1 MFFTII
7 ILIGSIVVMLFG
19 ATLFTNA
26 IEWLGKRLNVSD
38 GAIGSI
44 LAGVGTALPETMI
57 PVVAIFFGTT
67 SEEMDVGIG
76 AIIGAPF
83 MLSTLTLPLL
93 GGGLLFFSF
102 LKKRTPEF
110 FLDYNHVRRDL
121 CFFLCSFSLAIFV
134 TFFPIPIIHY
144 GVALFLIL
152 IYIRYIRMVLK
163 GGEHSGDD
171 VAPLYFDRSHHPPLQ
186 WVIYLQIL
194 VGLGIIV
201 GAAHFFVKGVTDFS
215 QFLGVSPLI
224 LSLLITPVATELP
237 EKLNSLIW
245 IYNKKDTL
253 AVGNIT
259 GAMVFQST
267 FPVAIGLVGT
277 PWELDHITIASA
289 GLAILSS
296 LTFYLFLIFHGHWKP
311 ILLTF
316 SILFYFAF
324 GVYIM
329 AV

>member
-1 MFFTII
+1 MFLTVI
-7 ILIGSIVVMLFG
+7 ILIASIVVMLFG
-19 ATLFTNA
+19 ATIFTNA

-57 PVVAIFFGTT
+57 PLVAIFFGSTP
-67 SEEMDVGIG
+67 EEMDVGIG

-102 LKKRTPEF
+102 LKKRPPTF
-110 FLDYNHVRRDL
+110 SLDYDHVRRDL
-121 CFFLCSFSLAIFV
+121 SFFLGAFSLAIFI
-134 TFFPIPIIHY
+134 TFFPVPIIHY
-144 GVALFLIL
+144 GVALFLIF
-152 IYIRYIRMVLK
+152 IYIRYIRMVMK
-163 GGEHSGDD
+163 DGEHSGDD
-171 VAPLYFDRSHHPPLQ
+171 VAPLYFNRSRHSPSNWL
-186 WVIYLQIL
+186 IYFQIL
-194 VGLGIIV
+194 VGLGVIV
-201 GAAHFFVKGVTDFS
+201 GAAHFFVDGVTDFS
-215 QFLGVSPLI
+215 RFLGVSPLI

-245 IYNKKDTL
+245 IYKKKDTL

-267 FPVAIGLVGT
+267 FPVAIGLIGT

-289 GLAILSS
+289 VLAILSS
-296 LTFYLFLIFHGHWKP
+296 LTFYLFLKFQGHWKP

-316 SILFYFAF
+316 SVLFYFAF
-324 GVYIM
+324 GVYIL